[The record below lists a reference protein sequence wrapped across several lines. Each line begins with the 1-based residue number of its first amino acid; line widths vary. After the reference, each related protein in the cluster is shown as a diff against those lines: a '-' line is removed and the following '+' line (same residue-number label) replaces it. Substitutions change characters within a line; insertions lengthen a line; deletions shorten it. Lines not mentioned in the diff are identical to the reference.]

1 QEERVKQYKLKFMGE
16 LPQQLQANLQ
26 ILSRLQEQ
34 LKANSDATRNA
45 QDRKVYLEAQIGV
58 LESQSNAF
66 AAQMSAA
73 GKAARE
79 AAAAGSDAPVSSGTS
94 TAALAN
100 ELSVKKS
107 QLAVLSGKY
116 TEKYPEIRRLK
127 DEVAQLEKRLAEAIA
142 QEGPSGSV
150 SQAPGSTGRDEI
162 LRLRAQRKA
171 LDSEIAS
178 LSKDRQGIEKTI
190 ASLEARVEKSPRREQ
205 EMVSLTR
212 DYENL
217 KASYDDLLKK
227 KLDAEV
233 SQNLE
238 KRQKG
243 EQFQIL
249 DPADLPQKPFTPDRP
264 KVFGIAFAAAM
275 LIGFG
280 GAIGLEMIN
289 PTLRGKRDFQHFFQV
304 PVLASIPVI
313 RDTRYE
319 ARKSR
324 QMMVVYSGLISFG
337 ALVTLFLVVFGQKV
351 RNLLLGMF
359 S

>member
-1 QEERVKQYKLKFMGE
+1 MPPVPRRTGRSIWKPRSGFSKSQV
-16 LPQQLQANLQ
+16 
-26 ILSRLQEQ
+26 
-34 LKANSDATRNA
+34 NA
-45 QDRKVYLEAQIGV
+45 I
-58 LESQSNAF
+58 

-73 GKAARE
+73 EKAARD
-79 AAAAGSDAPVSSGTS
+79 AASAGSDAPSPSGMS

-100 ELSVKKS
+100 ELSMKKS
-107 QLAVLSGKY
+107 QLVALSARY

-142 QEGPSGSV
+142 QEGPSGNLRQPPTAGTGAY
-150 SQAPGSTGRDEI
+150 SQAPGSRERDEI
-162 LRLRAQRKA
+162 LRLRAQNKA

-178 LSKDRQGIEKTI
+178 LRKDRQGIEKAI
-190 ASLEARVEKSPRREQ
+190 AGLEARVEKSPRREQ

-217 KASYDDLLKK
+217 KLSYDDLLKK

-249 DPADLPQKPFTPDRP
+249 DPADLPQKPFSPDRP

-280 GAIGLEMIN
+280 GAIGFEMIN

-304 PVLASIPVI
+304 PVLASIPII
-313 RDTRYE
+313 RDTEYE

-324 QMMVVYSGLISFG
+324 QVTMVYSGLISFG
-337 ALVTLFLVVFGQKV
+337 ALVTVFLVVFGQKV
-351 RNLLLGMF
+351 RSLLLGMF